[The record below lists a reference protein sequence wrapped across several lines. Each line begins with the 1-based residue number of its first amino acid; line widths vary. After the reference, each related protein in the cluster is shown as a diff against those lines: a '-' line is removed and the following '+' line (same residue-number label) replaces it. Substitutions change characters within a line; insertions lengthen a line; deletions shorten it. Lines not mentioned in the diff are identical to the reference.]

1 LPPLRIDAAQKGP
14 IVAARRGT
22 WLVLSLIAVAI
33 VVSMTAVLVSSFF
46 ATRGPTIPGSTAL
59 VLRFGGEL
67 AEVEGSGLLDQLMVA
82 QPTVRAVV
90 DALRRAKTDPRVKG
104 LIVIPAGDSPFWA
117 KSQEIRDAILD
128 FRTSKKKA
136 IAFLEFGGDQEYYL
150 ATACDRVVLLPTSV
164 LDLKGVATYE
174 VFLRG
179 TLDKFGLFPDLLHIG
194 DYKTAINTFTEK
206 TFTPAHREMT
216 TALNTDTLDELV
228 RAIAEARRKTAA
240 EVRALID
247 QGPFLPE
254 DALSAGL
261 VDDLGYRD
269 EVEEQAGFADDVDST
284 ELDDYIRATTA
295 TFGFHRG
302 PKLALIYA
310 VGTIAS
316 GDSQGGGDNYAGS
329 DTLVDY
335 IEEAKDDDT
344 VKAIVLRV
352 DSPGGSSIASDVIWR
367 ALMLAREKKPLIV
380 SMSDLAASGGYY
392 VAMPG
397 HVIVAQPGTL
407 TGSIGIFSGK
417 MVTGGAFKK
426 LGANVE
432 GISAGRFADMNTPA
446 RPFTPEER
454 AKVEE
459 QMQAFYDQFIEKVSQ
474 ARHSTPEKIDAI
486 AQGRVWTG
494 RQAKAI
500 GLVDELGGLSRA
512 IAIAKERAKVPASQE
527 LDIVVYPP
535 RRSFLEALSH
545 PLGRTSEDASS
556 RAALQLLSPADR
568 RVLSQ
573 IAAPFRLLRR
583 SEPLAL
589 MPYVFVR

>member
-1 LPPLRIDAAQKGP
+1 M
-14 IVAARRGT
+14 AARRGT

-33 VVSMTAVLVSSFF
+33 VVSMTAVLVSSLFVR
-46 ATRGPTIPGSTAL
+46 RGPAIPRSTAL
-59 VLRFGGEL
+59 VLRFSGDL
-67 AEVEGSGLLDQLMVA
+67 AEVEGSGLLDQFMTA
-82 QPTVRAVV
+82 EPTVRGVV

-150 ATACDRVVLLPTSV
+150 ATACDRIALLPTSV

-179 TLDKFGLFPDLLHIG
+179 TLDKLGMVPDLLHIG

-206 TFTPAHREMT
+206 GFTPAHREMT
-216 TALNTDTLDELV
+216 ASLNKDTLDELV
-228 RAIAEARRKTAA
+228 RAIAEARRKTPA

-247 QGPFLPE
+247 EGPFLPE
-254 DALSAGL
+254 DALSHGL
-261 VDDLGYRD
+261 VDVLAYRD
-269 EVEEQAGFADDVDST
+269 EVEEEAGFGGDMEPT
-284 ELDDYIRATTA
+284 EINDYVAA
-295 TFGFHRG
+295 WAPGFGFHRG
-302 PKLALIYA
+302 PRVALIYA

-316 GDSQGGGDNYAGS
+316 GESGGSDNYAGS
-329 DTLVDY
+329 DTLVEY
-335 IEEAKDDDT
+335 IDEAREDDA

-397 HVIVAQPGTL
+397 HAIVAQPGTL

-417 MVTGGAFKK
+417 MVTGGMFKK
-426 LGANVE
+426 FGASVE
-432 GISAGRFADMNTPA
+432 GISDGKFADMNSPA
-446 RPFTPEER
+446 RPFSPEER

-474 ARHSTPEKIDAI
+474 ARKSTPEKIDAI

-494 RQAKAI
+494 RQAKAN
-500 GLVDELGGLSRA
+500 GLVDELGGLTRA
-512 IAIAKERAKVPASQE
+512 IAIAKERAKIPAAQDVD
-527 LDIVVYPP
+527 LVVYPP
-535 RRSFLEALSH
+535 KRSFIEALSH
-545 PLGRTSEDASS
+545 PFSQTGEARSS
-556 RAALQLLSPADR
+556 AALGLLSPADR
-568 RVLSQ
+568 RVLAQ
-573 IAAPFRLLRR
+573 LAAPFRLLRR

-589 MPYVFVR
+589 MPYVFVK